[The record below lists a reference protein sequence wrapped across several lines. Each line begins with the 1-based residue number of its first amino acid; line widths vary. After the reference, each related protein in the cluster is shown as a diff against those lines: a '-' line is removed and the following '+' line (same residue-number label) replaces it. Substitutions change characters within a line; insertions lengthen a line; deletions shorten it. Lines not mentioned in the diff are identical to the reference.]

1 MEVEMVLNSGYQ
13 EGREL
18 RKGSSSDGAKQV
30 SFRRYLDLTRNC
42 VTLEGL
48 GDHGS
53 WQIGYFSV
61 EYTGR
66 TAISCH
72 L

>member
-18 RKGSSSDGAKQV
+18 RKEGSSDGAKQV
-30 SFRRYLDLTRNC
+30 SFRRYLDLTGNC

-53 WQIGYFSV
+53 WQIGFSV
-61 EYTGR
+61 DYAGR
-66 TAISCH
+66 TAISFH